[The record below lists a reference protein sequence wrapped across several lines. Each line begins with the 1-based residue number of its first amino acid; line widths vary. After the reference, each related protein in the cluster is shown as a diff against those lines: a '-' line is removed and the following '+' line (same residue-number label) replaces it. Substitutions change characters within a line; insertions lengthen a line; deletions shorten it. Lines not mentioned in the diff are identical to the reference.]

1 MDIVETFIRSG
12 RLTREGYAELL
23 AASRNREAAKS
34 LQREAVR
41 LQKAVYGNRVYV
53 RGLIEFTNYCKNNC
67 YYCGIRKGN
76 RKVSRCRLDQ
86 EEILACCERGYAL
99 GLRTFVLQGGED
111 PWYTDAR
118 MADLIQAV
126 KERWPD
132 CALTL
137 SVGERSRES
146 YRMFREAGADR
157 YLLRQETADER
168 HYGKLHPPEMSP
180 ERRKQCLW
188 ELKKLGFQT
197 GAGFLVGSPGQ
208 TDWELAADLLFLQEL
223 RPQMAGIGPFIP
235 HRDTPFA
242 GEKAGSVDM
251 TLRLISILRILLPD
265 VLLPATTALGT
276 LHPQG
281 REMGILA
288 GANVLM
294 PVLTPPGIREKYE
307 LYEHKSSSKD
317 EAGRLGEL
325 AERVE
330 KIGYRL
336 AAGRGDHRE
345 IRGDIRKSADR

>member
-41 LQKAVYGNRVYV
+41 LQKATYGNRVYV

-76 RKVSRCRLDQ
+76 RKASRCRLDR

-111 PWYTDAR
+111 PWYTDER

-146 YRMFREAGADR
+146 YRLFREAGADR
-157 YLLRQETADER
+157 YLLRQETADES

-188 ELKKLGFQT
+188 ELKELGFQA

-265 VLLPATTALGT
+265 VLLPAPT
-276 LHPQG
+276 Q
-281 REMGILA
+281 
-288 GANVLM
+288 
-294 PVLTPPGIREKYE
+294 PPIMCVR
-307 LYEHKSSSKD
+307 
-317 EAGRLGEL
+317 
-325 AERVE
+325 
-330 KIGYRL
+330 
-336 AAGRGDHRE
+336 
-345 IRGDIRKSADR
+345 